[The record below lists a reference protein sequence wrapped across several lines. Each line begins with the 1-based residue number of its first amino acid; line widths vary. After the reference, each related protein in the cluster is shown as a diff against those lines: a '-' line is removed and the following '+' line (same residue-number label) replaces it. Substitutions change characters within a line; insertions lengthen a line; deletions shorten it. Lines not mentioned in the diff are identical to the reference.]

1 MFKRIL
7 VPTDGSARARHAAG
21 AAAELARLGG
31 AHITALHVAPAYRGG
46 LPQSPDAAPAHVA
59 PDDHA
64 DQAGRIARQYLD
76 EIEALADA
84 VGAGFDAQFVLS
96 DFPAEAILKAAEQ
109 YGCDTIVI
117 GSRRENTVGRMGSVA
132 QKVIVGAR
140 IPVLVI

>member
-7 VPTDGSARARHAAG
+7 VPTDGSARARHAAS
-21 AAAELARLGG
+21 AAAELARLAG
-31 AHITALHVAPAYRGG
+31 AHITAFHVAPAYKGA

-59 PDDHA
+59 PDGYA
-64 DQAGRIARQYLD
+64 EQAGRTARQYLD
-76 EIEALADA
+76 EIKALADA
-84 VGAGFDAQFVLS
+84 AGAGFEAQFVLS

-132 QKVIVGAR
+132 QKVIVDAR
-140 IPVLVI
+140 IPILVI